1 MTPEPIVDVEDLRVR
16 FGGASLFGRKK
27 STDAVRGVSFSIQP
41 HETLA
46 LVGESGSGK
55 TTTGRAILGLS
66 PVVGGR
72 VTVRGKNVDSKHSPH
87 PQDVQMVYQNP
98 YESLTPQM
106 KIFDL
111 VAEPLR
117 VNRLAESKDEVAD
130 RVGELL
136 ELVGLPRQYWER
148 LPRSM
153 SGGQLQ
159 RVAIARAL
167 AVKPALLVADEPV
180 AKLDVS
186 IQAQVVGVL
195 RDVQKELG
203 MASLFITHNIALVR
217 YVAQRVGIMYQ
228 GELVEV
234 GEVSEVLH
242 NPQHEYT
249 RTLLAA
255 VPRVA

>member
-1 MTPEPIVDVEDLRVR
+1 MTEPIVEIEDLRVR
-16 FGGASLFGRKK
+16 FGSASLFGRGAA
-27 STDAVRGVSFSIQP
+27 TDAVRGVSFSIQP

-72 VTVRGKNVDSKHSPH
+72 VVVCGKSVDARHRPS
-87 PQDVQMVYQNP
+87 PQDAQMVYQNP

-106 KIFDL
+106 RIFDL
-111 VAEPLR
+111 VAEPLK
-117 VNRLAESKDEVAD
+117 VNRLAETGEQAAD
-130 RVGELL
+130 RVAQLL
-136 ELVGLPRQYWER
+136 EMVGLPRQYWER
-148 LPRSM
+148 LPRSL

-167 AVKPALLVADEPV
+167 AVEPSLLVADEPV

-186 IQAQVVGVL
+186 IQAQVINVL
-195 RDVQKELG
+195 RDVQRELG

-217 YVAQRVGIMYQ
+217 YVAQRVGIMYR

-234 GEVSEVLH
+234 GEVDEVLGD
-242 NPQHEYT
+242 PQHEYT
-249 RTLLAA
+249 RTLLSA